1 MSSPGHSLGDPAPHQ
16 LRPPDGQSPPKGDD
30 QRVVVQTPHHELQ
43 PPDTEPCFR
52 LKPPDGH
59 SPPKDDRQRVVAQTP
74 HHELQPPD
82 TELCL
87 PEPDDAGPEL
97 HRDSALFDSAALG
110 DIEYR
115 RLGCKLS
122 GVKYRDNL

>member
-1 MSSPGHSLGDPAPHQ
+1 MSSPDHSLGDPAPHQ
-16 LRPPDGQSPPKGDD
+16 LRPPDGQSPPKGDA
-30 QRVVVQTPHHELQ
+30 HHELQ
-43 PPDTEPCFR
+43 PPDTEQCFR

-82 TELCL
+82 TDLCL

-97 HRDSALFDSAALG
+97 QRDSALFDSAALG

-122 GVKYRDNL
+122 GVKYRDKL